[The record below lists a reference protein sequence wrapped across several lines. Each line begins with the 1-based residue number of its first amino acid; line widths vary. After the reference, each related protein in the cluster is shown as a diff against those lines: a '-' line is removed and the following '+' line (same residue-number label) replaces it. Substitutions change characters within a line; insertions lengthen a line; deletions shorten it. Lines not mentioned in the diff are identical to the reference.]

1 MPRARPACHQANRCA
16 GADVLKLHLAPSDRI
31 AEHEVEAGKNRLV
44 RDAAWAS
51 LTGSLS
57 GGVVLVAFAL
67 ALDAGPLA
75 IGMLAAI
82 PFLAQVAQLPGIAL
96 IERLRQ
102 RKRLAVWIITASRV
116 VILSIAA
123 LPFVEDRRLAVVLL
137 VAAQAAI
144 CLAGSLGACAVNSWL
159 HQLIRP
165 EGLGGFFARRLLW
178 GTLLGSAGTL
188 LAGQLI
194 EHATGRDR
202 LFAFAAAFVAAAF
215 AGFTSSWH
223 LARTPEPRMTGD
235 APREPLR
242 ATLRRPLADTNFR
255 NLLIFLGS
263 WTVAS
268 NLAAPFL
275 AVYLMKQLGLTLG
288 TVTALGVI
296 GQLANAMALYLWG
309 RLSDRLANKSVL
321 AVALPL
327 YFVSTAA
334 LVLAYQPDRPWLGLT
349 LLFVLHVVM
358 GAASGGIGLATGNLG
373 LKLAP
378 QGEGTAYLAMVG
390 IVSAIGGG
398 LAPLAAG
405 AVAEVL
411 EARQLSFLLRW
422 DAPGSRHEMAV
433 FVIAHWEFLFIVSA
447 LLGLYVLHRLSRVVE
462 SGEVDERAVVQ
473 EFAIEAARTVDGL
486 SSIGGALG
494 LLFPF
499 RRFATWSARAW
510 RGNGD
515 AASGAESR

>member
-1 MPRARPACHQANRCA
+1 MTMSSLRPVAEVSA
-16 GADVLKLHLAPSDRI
+16 ADVER
-31 AEHEVEAGKNRLV
+31 GKHWLV

-82 PFLAQVAQLPGIAL
+82 PFLAQIAQLPGITL

-102 RKRLAVWIITASRV
+102 RKRLAVWVITASRV
-116 VILSIAA
+116 VILSIAL
-123 LPFVEDRRLAVVLL
+123 LPFVPDRRLAITLL
-137 VAAQAAI
+137 VAAQVAI

-165 EGLGGFFARRLLW
+165 EGMGAFFSRRLLW
-178 GTLLGSAGTL
+178 GTLLGSVGTL

-215 AGFTSSWH
+215 AGFTSSWY
-223 LARTPEPRMTGD
+223 LARTPEPVMTGE
-235 APREPLR
+235 PSRERL
-242 ATLRRPLADTNFR
+242 ADTLRRPLRDTNFR

-275 AVYLMKQLGLTLG
+275 TVYLMSQLGLSLG
-288 TVTALGVI
+288 VVTALGVL

-309 RLSDRLANKSVL
+309 RVSDRMANKSVL
-321 AVALPL
+321 AVALPV
-327 YFVSTAA
+327 YFVCTAA
-334 LVLAYQPDRPWLGLT
+334 LVLAYQPDRPALGLA

-358 GAASGGIGLATGNLG
+358 GAAAGGIGLATGNLG

-378 QGEGTAYLAMVG
+378 QGQGTAYLAMVG
-390 IVSAIGGG
+390 IVSAVGGG
-398 LAPLAAG
+398 LAPLVAG
-405 AVAEVL
+405 AAAESFD
-411 EARQLSFLLRW
+411 ARQLSFVMRW
-422 DAPGSRHEMAV
+422 DEPGLRSELPV
-433 FVIAHWEFLFIVSA
+433 FAIAHWEFLFIISA

-462 SGEVDERAVVQ
+462 SGEVGERFVVQ
-473 EFAIEAARTVDGL
+473 EFAIEAARSVDSL

-494 LLFPF
+494 NVFPF
-499 RRFATWSARAW
+499 RRFVSWGTQRLRGEPVRRAEGGW
-510 RGNGD
+510 RG
-515 AASGAESR
+515 R

>member
-1 MPRARPACHQANRCA
+1 MT
-16 GADVLKLHLAPSDRI
+16 LSLAPQDVVPE
-31 AEHEVEAGKNRLV
+31 AAVEAGKRRLV
-44 RDAAWAS
+44 RDAAWAN
-51 LTGSLS
+51 LAGSLS

-96 IERLRQ
+96 IERYRQ
-102 RKRLAVWIITASRV
+102 RKRLAVWIITGSRV

-123 LPFVEDRRLAVVLL
+123 LPFIDDRRLAVALL

-144 CLAGSLGACAVNSWL
+144 CLGGSLGACAVNAWL
-159 HQLIRP
+159 HQLIRS
-165 EGLGGFFARRLLW
+165 EGLGAFFARRLLW
-178 GTLLGSAGTL
+178 GTLLGCAGTL
-188 LAGQLI
+188 LAGRLI

-202 LFAFAAAFVAAAF
+202 LFAFAAAFVAAAL
-215 AGFTSSWH
+215 AGFISSWH
-223 LARTPEPRMTGD
+223 LAHTPEPRMAAD
-235 APREPLR
+235 APREPLLV
-242 ATLRRPLADTNFR
+242 TLRRPLSDTNFR

-275 AVYLMKQLGLTLG
+275 AVYFIKQLGLGLS

-296 GQLANAMALYLWG
+296 GQLANASALYLWG
-309 RLSDRLANKSVL
+309 RLSDRIANKSVL

-327 YFVSTAA
+327 YFVGTAA
-334 LVLAYQPDRPWLGLT
+334 LVLADQPDRPWLGLA
-349 LLFVLHVVM
+349 LLFVLHIVL

-378 QGEGTAYLAMVG
+378 QGQGTAYLAMVG

-398 LAPLAAG
+398 LAPLVAG
-405 AVAEVL
+405 AVAEML
-411 EARQLSFLLRW
+411 EARQLSLLLRW
-422 DAPGSRHEMAV
+422 DAPGSRSEMAV
-433 FVIAHWEFLFIVSA
+433 LVIAHWEFLLIVSA

-462 SGEVDERAVVQ
+462 RGEVDERAVVQ
-473 EFAIEAARTVDGL
+473 EFAIEAARSVDGL
-486 SSIGGALG
+486 SSIGGSLG

-499 RRFATWSARAW
+499 RRFAAWSAKAW
-510 RGNGD
+510 RGG
-515 AASGAESR
+515 AARGAQPR